1 MCEKCQAKSKIGK
14 MKRRKRSRVRG
25 IGSDL
30 TATLTTAGLAAVGL
44 YGASKVGGLSFIAS
58 QSNYVKA
65 AIKVVAGVGLTMVK
79 GNSYTTPIGV
89 GMGAGGVMDA
99 LGEVGLKGIG
109 QQRTWIAGVDSPALQ
124 QQPVAI
130 FQ

>member
-1 MCEKCQAKSKIGK
+1 MAR
-14 MKRRKRSRVRG
+14 RRKSRVRG

-30 TATLTTAGLAAVGL
+30 TATLTTAGLAAAGL
-44 YGASKVGGLSFIAS
+44 YAANKVGGLSFIS
-58 QSNYVKA
+58 TQSNYVKA
-65 AIKVVAGVGLTMVK
+65 AIKVVAGVGMTMIK
-79 GNSYTTPIGV
+79 GNAYTAPIGV
-89 GMGAGGVMDA
+89 GMAAGGVMDA
-99 LGEVGLKGIG
+99 LTEVGLKGIG